1 MYKHI
6 SVNVDQSIF
15 ILTIYHIDVV
25 LRIVYHRQL
34 KNNEV
39 IIHVLIGEFGFD
51 NIKQIWHNIALKF
64 ILIRFTVITQK
75 VKYYQCINQENF
87 HVQMKRSF
95 IKFIW
100 DISITFCTFSF
111 YRDFQPFI
119 SICLFRVICSFNHRL

>member
-1 MYKHI
+1 M
-6 SVNVDQSIF
+6 
-15 ILTIYHIDVV
+15 L
-25 LRIVYHRQL
+25 IV
-34 KNNEV
+34 
-39 IIHVLIGEFGFD
+39 EFGFD

-75 VKYYQCINQENF
+75 VKYYQCFNQENF

-119 SICLFRVICSFNHRL
+119 LFAFSVSFARLIIGSDSTHMIELCCMQYNIVPLLLSTFSSFRIGLIWRFSK